1 MGFITRFV
9 VATLAIA
16 LLGVVLIAQAA
27 AQEPSGTITG
37 PVDSASAGTLL
48 VFGQDTCSAESPAIL
63 LRSEEGATI
72 IEGELFVEGPSEGKE

>member
-37 PVDSASAGTLL
+37 PV
-48 VFGQDTCSAESPAIL
+48 SPA
-63 LRSEEGATI
+63 AAD
-72 IEGELFVEGPSEGKE
+72 VEKCRIRTS